1 MHFVASL
8 RHLWRHQKFRR
19 LVGVRAVAQ
28 TSDGMVQVGLASYVL
43 FSPYQQPDG
52 WSIAT
57 VLAITLLPFS
67 VLGPFVSIVLD
78 RWSRR
83 QIMVV
88 TDSCRVLLALTIGGL
103 VVTGQR
109 TPGIS
114 AAIMLTALVAMSA
127 NRFVLAGLSSA
138 LPHTIEPDE
147 YLSANTIMPVIG
159 PVGVVIGGAAAIGI
173 RQVFGRMMETYQ
185 ADALVFVVAAV
196 GFATSASL
204 ASWFPRRALGPDH
217 EHHHSAREVLVGLRA
232 AFGHL
237 AHRRPAAAGLA
248 TIGLQRIVFGIAM
261 VGTIL
266 AYRNHFHRLE
276 DVDAAMVDIG
286 LWAGATGVGFFL
298 SSAVS
303 PPLAARL
310 GMRRWMVVLLVA
322 VALIQAF
329 PGSVFTRP
337 TLVAAS
343 FMLGLGAQSLKI
355 CTDTL
360 VQAHIDDTYKGRV
373 FIIYDMVFNAA
384 LAIAAAI
391 AALVLPPDGV
401 SVPIFLGL
409 SVAYGLIAV
418 AFTVAS
424 RRIGPALFD
433 RGTES
438 AAGRS

>member
-1 MHFVASL
+1 MHFLASL
-8 RHLWRHQKFRR
+8 RQLWRHQKFRH
-19 LVGVRAVAQ
+19 LVAVRAVAQ

-67 VLGPFVSIVLD
+67 ILGPFVSIVLD

-88 TDSCRVLLALTIGGL
+88 TDSVRVLLALTIAGL
-103 VVTGQR
+103 VLTGLR
-109 TPGIS
+109 TTPINV
-114 AAIMLTALVAMSA
+114 AIMLTALVAMSL

-159 PVGVVIGGAAAIGI
+159 PLGVTIGGGI
-173 RQVFGRMMETYQ
+173 ALGTRLGLGHVIETYQ
-185 ADALVFVVAAV
+185 ADALVFAIAAG
-196 GFATSASL
+196 GFATSAKL

-217 EHHHSAREVLVGLRA
+217 EHHHSAREVLVGLKA
-232 AFGHL
+232 AFRHL
-237 AHRRPAAAGLA
+237 AHRTPAAAGLA
-248 TIGLQRIVFGIAM
+248 TIGLQRVVFGIAM

-266 AYRNHFHRLE
+266 AYRNYFHQLE
-276 DVDAAMVDIG
+276 DVDAAMRDLG

-298 SSAVS
+298 STAVS
-303 PPLAARL
+303 PPMAAKL
-310 GMRRWMVVLLVA
+310 GVRRWMVIVLVA
-322 VALIQAF
+322 VAVLQAF
-329 PGSVFTRP
+329 PGSIFTQP
-337 TLVAAS
+337 TLVVAS

-373 FIIYDMVFNAA
+373 FVIYDMVFNAA
-384 LAIAAAI
+384 LSIAAVI
-391 AALVLPPDGV
+391 AALILPANGV
-401 SVPIFLGL
+401 SVPVFLGL
-409 SVAYGLIAV
+409 AVAYGVIAV
-418 AFTVAS
+418 GFAIWS
-424 RRIGPALFD
+424 GRIGAELFD

-438 AAGRS
+438 ASTA

>member
-1 MHFVASL
+1 VHFVASL
-8 RHLWRHQKFRR
+8 RQLWRHRLFRR
-19 LVGVRAVAQ
+19 LVAVRAVAQ

-83 QIMVV
+83 QIMVI
-88 TDSCRVLLALTIGGL
+88 TDSCRVVLALIIAAL
-103 VVTGQR
+103 VGSGQR
-109 TPGIS
+109 TGGVTL
-114 AAIMLTALVAMSA
+114 AIMLTALVAMSA

-138 LPHTIEPDE
+138 LPHTIEADE

-159 PVGVVIGGAAAIGI
+159 PTGVVIGGGLAIGI
-173 RQVFGRMMETYQ
+173 RQGLGHTIETYQ
-185 ADALVFVVAAV
+185 ADALVFAVAAA
-196 GFATSASL
+196 GFATSAWI
-204 ASWFPRRALGPDH
+204 ASGFARTALGPDH

-232 AFGHL
+232 AVGHL
-237 AHRRPAAAGLA
+237 LNRRPAAIGLA
-248 TIGLQRIVFGIAM
+248 TIGLQRVIFGVAM

-266 AYRNHFHRLE
+266 AYRNYFFSLE
-276 DVDAAMVDIG
+276 DVDRAMVALG

-298 SSAVS
+298 STAVS
-303 PPLAARL
+303 PPMAAKL
-310 GMRRWMVVLLVA
+310 GMRRWMIIVLIAVA
-322 VALIQAF
+322 VIQVF
-329 PGSVFTRP
+329 PGSVFTQP

-343 FMLGLGAQSLKI
+343 FLLGLGAQSLKI

-373 FIIYDMVFNAA
+373 FVLYDMVFNAA
-384 LAIAAAI
+384 LSIAAVI
-391 AALVLPPDGV
+391 AALILPPNGV
-401 SVPIFLGL
+401 SVPMFLGL
-409 SVAYGLIAV
+409 AGAYGVVAV
-418 AFTVAS
+418 LFAIGS
-424 RRIGPALFD
+424 GRIGAAAFD

-438 AAGRS
+438 TRTA